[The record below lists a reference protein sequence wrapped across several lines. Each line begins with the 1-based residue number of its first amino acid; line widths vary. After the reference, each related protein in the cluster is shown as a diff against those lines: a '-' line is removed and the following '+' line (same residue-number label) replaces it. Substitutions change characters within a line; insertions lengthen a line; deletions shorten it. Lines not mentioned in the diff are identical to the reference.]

1 MIEKQRTTYKP
12 KAINVIKLEAFLSKI
27 EKEKKDV

>member
-12 KAINVIKLEAFLSKI
+12 KAENIIKLEAFLSRI
-27 EKEKKDV
+27 EKEKNDK